1 MTDNYDFIIVG
12 GGTAGL
18 LLATRLA
25 TALPN
30 KSVLV
35 LETGSAHPDTSYL
48 CQYDKFQPAPHLDHG
63 YLTEP
68 QPFLNNRKIPYV
80 RGKGLGGSS
89 NVNFMCYVY
98 GSKGDYNLWA
108 DLVGDESWGWE
119 NGTQRRFK
127 EIENYSIDVPE
138 DRKKYVNPLPENHG
152 QSGPLRISVGWE
164 NGIAKIFEA
173 AIKHGMPPNTDSNSG
188 NPVGVGVMPQTTHG
202 SYRTTSESTYS
213 ENPPSN
219 LKLVTSA
226 KVAKV
231 LFEHKTAIGVQTV
244 DGRKFIADNEIILA
258 AGTFDTPKILLLS
271 GIGPGEEL
279 APHGIDVVH
288 DLPGVGKNMMDHVL
302 VFLAATYTSGIFALD
317 RDTFASNPTA
327 VQAAREQ
334 WAKDGT
340 GPLGVHN
347 SCILGGWLKLPS
359 MYSTEEYQNLDPL
372 WKRYIAL
379 DPVPNYEIILGG
391 PALPPGYVPPEG
403 TSMMSPGVVG
413 LNLQSR
419 GELKLKSADAND
431 NPSIDPKYLSH
442 PYDRR
447 LMVEVVREG
456 MEFLESKKLGAT
468 FTSYQIAP
476 KSRSE
481 EDINDFI
488 KDNLSPLS
496 HAHGTVK
503 MGKADDP
510 RACID
515 TNFRVYGVEKLRVVD
530 LSVCPVS
537 PSNHPQSTAY
547 LVAQTAF
554 EKIMHE
560 YGGKA

>member
-1 MTDNYDFIIVG
+1 MADNYDFIIVG

-35 LETGSAHPDTSYL
+35 LETGPAHSDTSYL

-68 QPFLNNRKIPYV
+68 QPFLNNREIPYL

-89 NVNFMCYVY
+89 NLNFMCYVY
-98 GSKGDYNLWA
+98 GSKEDYNLWA
-108 DLVGDESWGWE
+108 ELVGDESWAWE
-119 NGTQRRFK
+119 NGTQRRYK
-127 EIENYSIDVPE
+127 EIENYSIEVPE
-138 DRKKYVNPLPENHG
+138 DGRKYVNPLPENHG
-152 QSGPLRISVGWE
+152 QSGTRWE
-164 NGIAKIFEA
+164 NGITKMFEA
-173 AIKHGMPPNTDSNSG
+173 AIEHGMPLNTDSNSG
-188 NPVGVGVMPQTTHG
+188 NPVGVGVMPQTSHR
-202 SYRTTSESTYS
+202 SYRSTSESTYS
-213 ENPPSN
+213 GNPPSN

-231 LFEHKTAIGVQTV
+231 LFENKTAIGVQTV

-288 DLPGVGKNMMDHVL
+288 ELPGVGKNMMDHIHA
-302 VFLAATYTSGIFALD
+302 FLAATYTSGVGTPD
-317 RDTFASNPTA
+317 RHTFASNPTA

-334 WAKDGT
+334 WKKDGT
-340 GPLGVHN
+340 GPLAVHN
-347 SCILGGWLKLPS
+347 SCILGGYLKLPS
-359 MYSTEEYQNLDPL
+359 MYSTEEYQNLDPV
-372 WKRYIAL
+372 WKRYITL
-379 DPVPNYEIILGG
+379 DSVPNYEIILGG
-391 PALPPGYVPPEG
+391 PTLPPTYVPPEG
-403 TSMMSPGVVG
+403 TSHISPPVVG

-419 GELKLKSADAND
+419 GELTLKSADPND
-431 NPSIDPKYLSH
+431 NPSINPKYLSH

-447 LMVEVVREG
+447 LMIEVVREC
-456 MEFLESKKLGAT
+456 MDFLESKALGAT
-468 FTSYQIAP
+468 FTGYQIAP

-481 EDINDFI
+481 EDINDFL
-488 KDNLSPLS
+488 KDNLCPLF
-496 HAHGTVK
+496 HAHGTAK

-510 RACID
+510 RACVD

-537 PSNHPQSTAY
+537 PSNHVQSTAY

-554 EKIMHE
+554 EKIMQE